1 MPNSALGVYH
11 VAEHGEY
18 IFEID
23 VFTPL
28 TLSMKRLNEYIGDLI
43 NLFANEDSVHFL
55 RVEEGSAS
63 PTMFVDAP
71 AVVRV
76 ERRILAVKTGGASV
90 RAKRAFDG
98 LNNKL
103 AEDNAVARLYS
114 RQGDLLYF
122 PGRELGTSPEIGPIR
137 EPGTLEGEVIGVA
150 GRDETIQIYLREGER
165 IHTCTGSKEKARALA
180 LHLFEGKVRVFGEG
194 KWKRTKSGEWEL
206 SSFFV
211 DSFVPLKTEPHTEVV
226 KDLRSIESAELAR
239 IKSPMSYLE
248 ELRQEAGE
256 SHK

>member
-1 MPNSALGVYH
+1 MP
-11 VAEHGEY
+11 EHGEY
-18 IFEID
+18 VFEID

-28 TLSMKRLNEYIGDLI
+28 TLSMKRLHEYVGDLV
-43 NLFANEDSVHFL
+43 NLFANEESVHFL

-63 PTMFVDAP
+63 PTMFVDP
-71 AVVRV
+71 SAVVRV
-76 ERRILAVKTGGASV
+76 ERRLLAVKTGGASI
-90 RAKRAFDG
+90 RASRAFNA

-103 AEDNAVARLYS
+103 GEDNAVARLYS

-137 EPGTLEGEVIGVA
+137 ESGTLEGEVIGVA

-180 LHLFEGKVRVFGEG
+180 LHLFEGKVRIFGDG
-194 KWKRTKSGEWEL
+194 RWIRTKSGDWEL
-206 SSFFV
+206 DSFVV
-211 DSFVPLKTEPHTEVV
+211 DSFVSLKTEPHSEVV
-226 KDLRSIESAELAR
+226 RDVRAIESAELSR
-239 IKSPMSYLE
+239 IKSPISYLE

-256 SHK
+256 SPT